1 MIVEVMS
8 IAREGGCA
16 SPRPRPERLPPT
28 ASLDAPLASAIVAL
42 GILIAVTPSS
52 ITGLT
57 PRCSERREE
66 E

>member
-1 MIVEVMS
+1 MIVEVIS

-28 ASLDAPLASAIVAL
+28 ASLDTPLASAIVAL

-57 PRCSERREE
+57 PPM
-66 E
+66 